1 MQQNVIKNTGDL
13 REEIAATVHDAI
25 VNVQQLSSGDEV
37 PAGDGDRKKKPE
49 IEPEKLP
56 KEDPGIPEEEPD
68 EDDDDDNPD
77 LEPEIGDDPDKEKTK
92 LPIM

>member
-1 MQQNVIKNTGDL
+1 L
-13 REEIAATVHDAI
+13 ERE
-25 VNVQQLSSGDEV
+25 LSGDADID
-37 PAGDGDRKKKPE
+37 PKKKPE

-56 KEDPGIPEEEPD
+56 KEDPGTPDEEPD
-68 EDDDDDNPD
+68 EDDDDDNPL